1 MVREIITIDEEKC
14 NGCGLCIPNCPE
26 GALQVID
33 GKARLVNDLFC
44 DGLGACIG
52 HCPEGA
58 ITVEKR
64 EAEPYDERRVM
75 ANIVTQGENTIL
87 AHLKHLEAHGEME
100 LLATAKEFLEEEGI
114 VLGAPAPVKGGHA
127 GCPGSRFREIPR
139 EAQNAG
145 DDGDQDSPARPSE
158 LSQWPVQ
165 LHLIPAGAPWLKDK
179 DLLISADCVGYA
191 VGDFHRKHLKGKT
204 LAIACPKLDS
214 GQDVYLEK
222 LTNIIE
228 NGGVKSI
235 EVLIMQVPCCGGL
248 LRLVQQA
255 AAGAGRKVPTRYSIV
270 SIEGEILETV
280 DLHQSAA
287 AAGARA
293 RS

>member
-1 MVREIITIDEEKC
+1 MVREIINIDEEKC

-33 GKARLVNDLFC
+33 GKARLISDLFC

-58 ITVEKR
+58 IVVEKR

-75 ANIVTQGENTIL
+75 ANIITHGENTIA
-87 AHLKHLEAHGEME
+87 AHLKHLEEHGETD
-100 LLATAKEFLEEEGI
+100 LLATAEAVLEEEGI
-114 VLGAPAPVKGGHA
+114 VLQVGEPEACGQG
-127 GCPGSRFREIPR
+127 GCPGSRFLEIQR
-139 EAQNAG
+139 EASEAG
-145 DDGDQDSPARPSE
+145 SNGDQDGPARPSE
-158 LSQWPVQ
+158 LTQWPVQ
-165 LHLIPAGAPWLKDK
+165 LHLVPAGAPWLKDR
-179 DLLISADCVGYA
+179 DLLISADCVAYT
-191 VGDFHRKHLKGKT
+191 VGDFHKQHLKGKA

-222 LTNIIE
+222 LTSIID
-228 NGGVKSI
+228 NSGVNSI

-255 AAGAGRKVPTRYSIV
+255 AVGAEREVPIRYSVV
-270 SIEGEILETV
+270 SVEGKILET
-280 DLHQSAA
+280 AA
-287 AAGARA
+287 V
-293 RS
+293 

>member
-1 MVREIITIDEEKC
+1 MVREIINIDEEKC

-33 GKARLVNDLFC
+33 GKARLISDLFC

-58 ITVEKR
+58 ILVEKR

-75 ANIVTQGENTIL
+75 ANIITHGENTIA
-87 AHLKHLEAHGEME
+87 AHLKHLEAHGETE
-100 LLATAKEFLEEEGI
+100 LLATAKAVLEEEGI
-114 VLGAPAPVKGGHA
+114 VLDDAEPVACGQG
-127 GCPGSRFREIPR
+127 GCPGSRFQEISRE
-139 EAQNAG
+139 ESHTGNN
-145 DDGDQDSPARPSE
+145 GDQDGSVRPSE
-158 LSQWPVQ
+158 LAQWPVQ
-165 LHLIPAGAPWLKDK
+165 FHLIPAGAPWLRDR

-191 VGDFHRKHLKGKT
+191 VGDFHKQHLKGKA
-204 LAIACPKLDS
+204 LAIACPKLDT

-222 LTNIIE
+222 LTSIID
-228 NGGVKSI
+228 NSGVKSI

-255 AAGAGRKVPTRYSIV
+255 AANADREVPIRYSVV
-270 SIEGEILETV
+270 SVEGKILETV
-280 DLHQSAA
+280 AV
-287 AAGARA
+287 
-293 RS
+293 

>member
-1 MVREIITIDEEKC
+1 MIREIINIDEEKC

-33 GKARLVNDLFC
+33 GKARLISDLFC

-58 ITVEKR
+58 ILVETR

-75 ANIVTQGENTIL
+75 ANIITHGENTIV
-87 AHLKHLEAHGEME
+87 AHLKHLEAHGETE
-100 LLATAKEFLEEEGI
+100 LLATANAVLEEEGI
-114 VLGAPAPVKGGHA
+114 VLEASEPEACGQG
-127 GCPGSRFREIPR
+127 GCPGSRFQEISR
-139 EAQNAG
+139 EADQTENN
-145 DDGDQDSPARPSE
+145 GDQDDSVRPSE
-158 LSQWPVQ
+158 LTQWPVQ
-165 LHLIPAGAPWLKDK
+165 FHLIPAGAPWLRDR

-191 VGDFHRKHLKGKT
+191 VGDFHKQHLKGKA
-204 LAIACPKLDS
+204 LAIACPKLDT

-222 LTNIIE
+222 LTSIID
-228 NGGVKSI
+228 NSGVKSI

-255 AAGAGRKVPTRYSIV
+255 AANADRDVPIKCSVV
-270 SIEGEILETV
+270 SVEGKILETV
-280 DLHQSAA
+280 AV
-287 AAGARA
+287 
-293 RS
+293 